1 MNEEIE
7 KNDVMFA
14 GYRRV
19 ELFDE
24 QLDITFPMFVMYPTN
39 TPEKFENIGPYHL
52 NVSSNAEPQEG
63 VFRLVLISHGT
74 GGSPL
79 VYRTIARHL
88 ARNGFVV
95 GMPEHPFNNRNDNTL
110 EGTVDN
116 LTIRPKHISMTI
128 DWFFNSEDFAKTL
141 KPVSVSVIGHSMG
154 GYTALAASGG
164 VPTSFSYESSDEKS
178 HLIKI
183 TPDYR
188 IKSLVLLA
196 PASVWFKT
204 KGALEDINIPI
215 LMLVG
220 EKDQLAPY
228 FHAEIILNGITD
240 STKIQHRIVKNA
252 GHFSFLSPFP
262 KEMTNASFLPSQ
274 DPHGFNREYFHH
286 ELNKEIT
293 EFLLKNIQ

>member
-1 MNEEIE
+1 MNKEIG

-24 QLDITFPMFVMYPTN
+24 QLDITFPMFVMYPTI
-39 TPEKFENIGPYHL
+39 TPEKLEKIGPYHL
-52 NVSSNAEPQEG
+52 NVSSNAVTQEG

-95 GMPEHPFNNRNDNTL
+95 GMLEHPYNNRNDNTL
-110 EGTVDN
+110 EGTIDN
-116 LTIRPKHISMTI
+116 LTIRPKHISMAI
-128 DWFFNSEDFAKTL
+128 DWFFNSEDFTKFL
-141 KPVSVSVIGHSMG
+141 KPDSVSVIGHSMG

-164 VPTSFSYESSDEKS
+164 IPSSFPNESSDEKS
-178 HLIKI
+178 HLINV

-204 KGALEDINIPI
+204 KGALEGINIPV

-220 EKDQLAPY
+220 EKDQFTPY
-228 FHAEIILNGITD
+228 FHAEIIFNGITD
-240 STKIQHRIVKNA
+240 NTKIQHRIVENA

-262 KEMTNASFLPSQ
+262 KEMMNASFLPSQ
-274 DPHGFNREYFHH
+274 DPPGFNREYFHH
-286 ELNKEIT
+286 ELNEEIT
-293 EFLLKNIQ
+293 EFLLKTI

>member
-1 MNEEIE
+1 M
-7 KNDVMFA
+7 
-14 GYRRV
+14 
-19 ELFDE
+19 
-24 QLDITFPMFVMYPTN
+24 
-39 TPEKFENIGPYHL
+39 
-52 NVSSNAEPQEG
+52 
-63 VFRLVLISHGT
+63 VLISHGT

-95 GMPEHPFNNRNDNTL
+95 EMLEHPFNNRNDNTV

-116 LTIRPKHISMTI
+116 LTIRPKHISMAI
-128 DWFFNSEDFAKTL
+128 DWFFNSEDFTKVL
-141 KPVSVSVIGHSMG
+141 KPDSVSVIGHSMG

-164 VPTSFSYESSDEKS
+164 ISTSFPYESFDEKS
-178 HLIKI
+178 HLINV

-204 KGALEDINIPI
+204 KGALEGINIPI

-220 EKDQLAPY
+220 EKDRFTPY

-240 STKIQHRIVKNA
+240 STKIQHKIVENA

-262 KEMTNASFLPSQ
+262 KRNDECVFSSVARSTWF
-274 DPHGFNREYFHH
+274 
-286 ELNKEIT
+286 
-293 EFLLKNIQ
+293 